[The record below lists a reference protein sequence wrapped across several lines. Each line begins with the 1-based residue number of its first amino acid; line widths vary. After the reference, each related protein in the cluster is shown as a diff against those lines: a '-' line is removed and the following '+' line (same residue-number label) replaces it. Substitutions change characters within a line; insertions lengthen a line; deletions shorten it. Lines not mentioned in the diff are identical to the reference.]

1 MDSPAGLQGPGEQQA
16 LEEEQGRTP
25 PGGQVAWALI
35 RSHPLP
41 SCDLGQGPWPLCACN
56 TGLLGDEMS

>member
-16 LEEEQGRTP
+16 LEEEQGRAP

-41 SCDLGQGPWPLCACN
+41 SCVTLGRAL
-56 TGLLGDEMS
+56 GLSVPVTQDCWGMK